1 MFTKPT
7 AIALLGATFLLAAC
21 GTGGAGS
28 APAVGIPTQVVLLPT
43 VAAASTPAATA
54 TSEPAATAEPTA
66 QPTVQATAAS
76 SSPLPTW
83 TPIPTPVPGALS
95 VDAGQDLG
103 PISPLIFGSGYGP
116 WVSLRPETL
125 PLAEQAGVTAI
136 RYPGGAWGDNN
147 ELQSYQIDQFVELA
161 RRMGAEPYIHVRFPN
176 STPEQAAEIVRY
188 ANVEKGYNVRYWSMG
203 NEPSLYEGAGFPWTA
218 KQYATEWR
226 SFAAAMKAVD
236 PNIVLIGPEIHQFT
250 GTPNVDPKDSTGADW
265 MRTFLQIAG
274 DKVDIVS
281 FHRYPFP
288 ATSERRSATIPE
300 LRADAATW
308 DDIVRRLRD
317 TIREE
322 TGRDLPVA
330 VTEFNS
336 HWSQA
341 ISGEAT
347 PDSFFSAIWLGDIL
361 GRLIEQKVDLANQ
374 FLLVSGGE
382 SGFGILAK
390 YGPRPAYFTYQMY
403 KMFGD
408 QLVYASSDDST
419 VSVYAARRA
428 DGALTLMALNLGDA
442 AVTKPLLLTGFTPSG
457 DAQVWR
463 FDADHQAEQIED
475 QPLAD
480 GAELTL
486 PPQSMTLYVV
496 E

>member
-1 MFTKPT
+1 M
-7 AIALLGATFLLAAC
+7 
-21 GTGGAGS
+21 
-28 APAVGIPTQVVLLPT
+28 
-43 VAAASTPAATA
+43 PAAGVLA
-54 TSEPAATAEPTA
+54 
-66 QPTVQATAAS
+66 
-76 SSPLPTW
+76 
-83 TPIPTPVPGALS
+83 

-125 PLAEQAGVTAI
+125 PLAEQAGITIV

-147 ELQSYQIDQFVELA
+147 ELQPYQIDQFVDLA

-176 STPEQAAEIVRY
+176 STPEQAAATVRY
-188 ANVEKGYNVRYWSMG
+188 ANVEKDYGVRYWSVG
-203 NEPSLYEGAGFPWTA
+203 NEPTLYEKAGFPWTA
-218 KQYATEWR
+218 EQYATQWR
-226 SFAAAMKAVD
+226 NFADAMKAVD
-236 PNIVLIGPEIHQFT
+236 PNIVLIGPEVHQFT
-250 GTPNVDPKDSTGADW
+250 GTPDVDPKDSTGADW

-288 ATSERRSATIPE
+288 ATSARRSATIPE

-308 DDIVRRLRD
+308 DGIVRRLRA

-341 ISGEAT
+341 IGGEAT
-347 PDSFFSAIWLGDIL
+347 PDSFFSAIWLGDVL
-361 GRLIEQKVDLANQ
+361 GRLINQKVDLATQ

-382 SGFGILAK
+382 SGFGILEK
-390 YGPRPAYFTYQMY
+390 SGPRPAYFTYQMY

-408 QLVYASSDDST
+408 QLVYASSGDPS
-419 VSVYAARRA
+419 VSIYAAKRP
-428 DGALTLMALNLGDA
+428 DGALTLMAINLGDEP
-442 AVTKPLLLTGFTPSG
+442 VTRPLQLSGFTPAG
-457 DAQVWR
+457 DAEVWR
-463 FDADHQAEQIED
+463 FDAGHEAQQLEN
-475 QPLAD
+475 QPLA
-480 GAELTL
+480 GGTALTL
-486 PPQSMTLYVV
+486 PPQSMTLYIVQ
-496 E
+496 